1 LQLFIEISAVTPTKP
16 LTISISM
23 KTLLFTAAE
32 VTLIVLGA
40 VNAAQAEI
48 LTVPNNLSSI
58 EGNAD
63 NSLPFST
70 ETRYQQVFAASEFA
84 FLSEPALITKI
95 SFRPDA
101 IYGEPFSAR
110 IRDIQLALST
120 TNAAVDRL
128 SQIFANNIGS
138 DETIV
143 YRGALSLSSAFIG
156 SATGPKAFDVS
167 INLQNPFLYDPNLGN
182 LLLDVTNFLYNSEV
196 FSLDAQNEVG
206 DSISRRYTYVSNS
219 PAAVGSDDG
228 DPRSFGNSTGLVTQ
242 FTITPIP
249 KPVPESSSILGLS
262 IIGFTALITKKK
274 LASVNSDLAPNSR
287 NP

>member
-1 LQLFIEISAVTPTKP
+1 
-16 LTISISM
+16 M

-95 SFRPDA
+95 SFRPDG
-101 IYGEPFSAR
+101 IYGEPFSATV
-110 IRDIQLALST
+110 RDIQLALST

-156 SATGPKAFDVS
+156 PATGPKAFDVS

-182 LLLDVTNFLYNSEV
+182 LLLDVTNFSGVYNNPEP
-196 FSLDAQNEVG
+196 FYFDAQNEVG
-206 DSISRRYTYVSNS
+206 DSISRRYSYVSNS
-219 PAAVGSDDG
+219 RAAVGRDDG
-228 DPRSFGNSTGLVTQ
+228 DPRSFSNSTGLVTQ
-242 FTITPIP
+242 FTITSIP

-274 LASVNSDLAPNSR
+274 LASVKSVSFIR
-287 NP
+287 RKVK